1 MTLILNS
8 TPYRRGGLL
17 LLTRCLKRGGN
28 GLSAHRNEA
37 ADCSPQRNR
46 PWKWLLRCFLAW
58 LLSLVIA
65 ANGQPATLALSL
77 GQKSPPR
84 PVVVYSPTGMTT
96 NSVIDCI
103 LTEDNLNGK
112 VKDII
117 PAWRFRLDRPHLLF
131 ATIRDYYSAV
141 PILLGERLWVV
152 KSVPGYGIEI
162 APAMMVSSAMTNGL
176 ITELDVVKI
185 HPGMPDPVSARR
197 VPTVRCNAPGTFFL
211 SEFIVANH
219 LNNPRLSNPVW
230 SLPLENIAVDK
241 SQIAF
246 DVAFLKNAPIRM
258 IFDHQ
263 FDLLRLERNGKELEF
278 DRKVWKGIHEK
289 WRQSISDWRK
299 LNQEAK

>member
-1 MTLILNS
+1 MVE
-8 TPYRRGGLL
+8 
-17 LLTRCLKRGGN
+17 
-28 GLSAHRNEA
+28 AH
-37 ADCSPQRNR
+37 
-46 PWKWLLRCFLAW
+46 
-58 LLSLVIA
+58 
-65 ANGQPATLALSL
+65 GQPATLTLSL

-103 LTEDNLNGK
+103 LTEDNLKGR

-131 ATIRDYYSAV
+131 ATIRNSFSAV

-152 KSVPGYGIEI
+152 KSVRGYGIEI

-197 VPTVRCNAPGTFFL
+197 VRALRSNAPGTFFL
-211 SEFIVANH
+211 SEFIVANQ
-219 LNNPRLSNPVW
+219 LNNPGLSNPVGP
-230 SLPLENIAVDK
+230 LPLENIVVEK

-246 DVAFLKNAPIRM
+246 DVSFLENAPIRM

-278 DRKVWKGIHEK
+278 DRKVWKAIHEK
-289 WRQSISDWRK
+289 WLESINGQSFSR
-299 LNQEAK
+299 